1 MTMLGHLVRADVRQ
15 FRWALLLWSVLVVIE
30 TIVTAARPSLGANAW
45 QYGNAGMVLALLWW
59 ALQLAMLLLVP
70 MIVQAH
76 AAVGTDAFW
85 MTRPMR
91 PRTIFASKVTLLG
104 VTTVLLFC
112 AVRLV
117 LMLGIGVPARE
128 ALFVT
133 IDTAITNTAWL
144 ALLMAGAAITLN
156 LPRFALLCGAVVVLL
171 ALTVT
176 LLIMQAQRSDADES
190 THATLMLASDQPT
203 LPPPDD
209 PTQGLLFLLAV
220 AAAGFGLGVLQYRT
234 RRRLVSVPVAA
245 GGLVLAALA
254 LPYWPI
260 PLFRIQSPLPAWT
273 DRPDALQLRAPS
285 PAIELAREENFFGT
299 ADIPRT
305 GTIPLFLGGI
315 EPGWLP
321 QLELLGASIALDDGT
336 TMASRRGFQSG
347 VAIDSS
353 AEPPWKIVARQV
365 LSVEQ
370 VFGPPAPPSEGAVA
384 IVLTAKQVNTV
395 AQLHGHYRGDFA
407 VRLAHWEVVA
417 AEPLRAG
424 SVFQDDSYR
433 FAVERVTPG
442 PGIALSVLGREWRAT
457 SSFDR
462 KPQIT
467 YRFYVRNAQR
477 SRAMEGYE
485 SEPFGSM
492 HADFGGFG
500 LPFTFSSAGPSRFF
514 LRSANLAF
522 PPPYG
527 PQDQKVDWDP
537 AWYADADLV
546 LVRVTE
552 QGAVKRTLDLPGA
565 TLAVKK

>member
-1 MTMLGHLVRADVRQ
+1 MTMLRHLVRADVRQ
-15 FRWALLLWSVLVVIE
+15 FRWALLLWSVLVVGE
-30 TIVTAARPSLGANAW
+30 TLVTATRPSLGANAW
-45 QYGNAGMVLALLWW
+45 QYGNAGMVLGLLWW
-59 ALQLAMLLLVP
+59 ALQIAMLLLVP

-91 PRTIFASKVTLLG
+91 PQSVFASKVTLLG

-117 LMLGIGVPARE
+117 LMLWVGVPARE

-144 ALLMAGAAITLN
+144 ALLMAGAAVTLN

-176 LLIMQAQRSDADES
+176 LLIMQAQRSDADEGAY
-190 THATLMLASDQPT
+190 ATLMLASEQPT
-203 LPPPDD
+203 LPPADD
-209 PTQGLLFLLAV
+209 PTRDVVFLLSV
-220 AAAGFGLGVLQYRT
+220 AAAGFALAALQYRT
-234 RRRLVSVPVAA
+234 RRRLVSVPAAA

-260 PLFRIQSPLPAWT
+260 PLLRVQSALPGWT
-273 DRPDALQLRAPS
+273 DRPEALQLRAPS
-285 PAIELAREENFFGT
+285 PAIELTQEGGFFG
-299 ADIPRT
+299 AGT
-305 GTIPLFLGGI
+305 GSVPLSLSGI

-321 QLELLGASIALDDGT
+321 RLELLGASVALDDGT
-336 TMASRRGFQSG
+336 TIVSRKGFQSG
-347 VAIDSS
+347 VGIEGS
-353 AEPPWKIVARQV
+353 AEPPWRIVARHV

-370 VFGPPAPPSEGAVA
+370 VFGPPASRSEQTVVIA
-384 IVLTAKQVNTV
+384 AKQVHP
-395 AQLHGHYRGDFA
+395 AAELHGHYRGEFA
-407 VRLAHWEVVA
+407 VRLEHWEVVA
-417 AEPLRAG
+417 ARPVREG
-424 SVFQDDSYR
+424 SVFQDGSYQ
-433 FAVERVTPG
+433 FAVERISVG
-442 PGIALSVLGREWRAT
+442 PGIALSVLGRERRA
-457 SSFDR
+457 SSSLDR
-462 KPQIT
+462 KPRIT
-467 YRFYVRNAQR
+467 YNFFVRNAQR

-500 LPFTFSSAGPSRFF
+500 LPFSFSNAGGSRFF
-514 LRSANLAF
+514 LRSATVAF

-527 PQDQKVDWDP
+527 PQDQKLDWDP
-537 AWYADADLV
+537 AWYADAELV

-552 QGAVKRTLDLPGA
+552 QGAVKRTLDIPGA
-565 TLAVKK
+565 TLAVKR